1 MGSIPAVM
9 TDRLWQIAGAATL
22 DQWMAQCNPVLCLFF
37 RVDDYLYPYARAAAF
52 AELAE
57 IECPPASS
65 GGSEQ
70 GSGEETVH

>member
-22 DQWMAQCNPVLCLFF
+22 DQWLCLFF